1 MMRIRI
7 SDNKNQEV
15 TKNQQVTLHPK
26 QGRGGVNQANLPPGS
41 IVTERRNAVEQGGLL
56 PKLLKGLTKDGSHE
70 GGTRKIQ
77 ALANSF
83 TARSPPKQSSVGPSA
98 AQWDHAFFDQGKK
111 CKCCPGRS

>member
-77 ALANSF
+77 ALANRQLYRPF
-83 TARSPPKQSSVGPSA
+83 TAKAVLGRPFGRPMGPR
-98 AQWDHAFFDQGKK
+98 FF
-111 CKCCPGRS
+111 